1 MASLHFEEKDDT
13 LVATITDAKIL
24 DEAKTQEIGRGLM
37 DFVELAASVRKRM
50 AIDFRGV
57 QFMSSAMIGKLILLN
72 KAAKTSQVDLR
83 LCNVSP
89 IVMQVFRVMRLDRV
103 FQFEAADGAETI
115 ADPVPK
121 SNQPP
126 ADKAHV

>member
-1 MASLHFEEKDDT
+1 MSLLEFEEKGDT
-13 LVATITDAKIL
+13 LHVWFSDAKIL

-37 DFVELAASVRKRM
+37 DFVELAASDGKRL
-50 AIDFRGV
+50 AVDFRRV

-89 IVMQVFRVMRLDRV
+89 NVMQVLKIMRLDKV
-103 FQFEAADGAETI
+103 FRLDTADGA
-115 ADPVPK
+115 
-121 SNQPP
+121 
-126 ADKAHV
+126 